1 MSNTLTLQD
10 LSAENRALRA
20 RIAELEQAT
29 RLPARREPMLQP
41 GQPEATAQALFS
53 QVFDLEEIQA
63 IQDAFATATGVA
75 SVITDPEGQPLTRP
89 SNFCRLCMDVIR
101 ATPKGLANCM
111 HSDAMIGRPN
121 PAGPIIQPCL
131 SGGLVDGGVSI
142 FMGERHIANWLIGQV
157 ITGAPDEAIMLSYA
171 HEINADEAEFREAL
185 GEVTRMKP
193 EQFEQIAQA
202 LRLIARLISR
212 MAEQNFQQTRDFAAL
227 QAGETERELLQGEV
241 IAAQQAALRELSTP
255 LIPVAAGVLVMPLV
269 GAIDSR
275 RAQQILEGLL
285 TGIGEQKA
293 RAAIIDITGVKVV
306 DTQVAGALLQAAQ
319 AARLLGA
326 ELILTGI
333 SPEVAQTLVQIGA
346 DLSGLATR
354 GSLQSGIAYALGR

>member
-1 MSNTLTLQD
+1 MSNALTLQD
-10 LSAENRALRA
+10 LSIENRVLRA
-20 RIAELEQAT
+20 RIAELEQAPQ
-29 RLPARREPMLQP
+29 LPAHREQRPQQEAP
-41 GQPEATAQALFS
+41 GATAQALFS

-63 IQDAFATATGVA
+63 IQDAFAAATGVA

-121 PAGPIIQPCL
+121 PDGPIIQPCL

-142 FMGERHIANWLIGQV
+142 FLGERHISNWLIGQV
-157 ITGAPDEAIMLSYA
+157 ITGAPDETMMLSYA
-171 HEINADEAEFREAL
+171 EAIGADEAEFRDAL
-185 GEVTRMKP
+185 GEVTRMSP
-193 EQFEQIAQA
+193 EQFKQIAQA
-202 LRLIARLISR
+202 LGLIARLISR
-212 MAEQNFQQTRDFAAL
+212 MAEQNFQQARDLAAL
-227 QAGETERELLQGEV
+227 RVAEEEREALQREV
-241 IAAQQAALRELSTP
+241 IEAQQAALRELSTP

-275 RAQQILEGLL
+275 RAQQIIEGLL
-285 TGIGEQKA
+285 AGIAEQKA

-306 DTQVAGALLQAAQ
+306 DSQVAGALLQAAQ
-319 AARLLGA
+319 AARLLGT
-326 ELILTGI
+326 EMILTGI